1 MAAPLAT
8 SAGPPATPR
17 PIRTSARILDTTAH
31 APDRSRQCRTRGRCA
46 ALGESP
52 HGAGSQWQPQLW
64 RVARAPAGREP
75 VDHRRIQ
82 AGIGARIRHGQAFD
96 EPALFTQRANMRRQ
110 PPAAA
115 SVADLHQVGMRQGPA
130 GQQLPPHP
138 FALSALKRPPHGR
151 RPAFHGATLGTVP
164 RQSEPF
170 SQL

>member
-31 APDRSRQCRTRGRCA
+31 APGRSRQCRTRGRCA

-75 VDHRRIQ
+75 VDHGRIQ
-82 AGIGARIRHGQAFD
+82 VGIGAGIRHWPAFD
-96 EPALFTQRANMRRQ
+96 RPAVTPQRVNHRRQ
-110 PPAAA
+110 PPAGAPAA
-115 SVADLHQVGMRQGPA
+115 SLHQVGMRQGPA
-130 GQQLPPHP
+130 GQQFPPHP
-138 FALSALKRPPHGR
+138 FALSALKPPPHGR

-170 SQL
+170 SQP